1 MSPLRTFCS
10 FMRTCAEPRAILMW
24 VQSRTFISCPS
35 SSMMIP
41 FLTSPVLI
49 IDLSAFPGC
58 PSCRRTLRVRLGY
71 VGLLLGQ
78 GLREVMGSVALT
90 ARAGSHKVVVAG
102 SGVGVGHRR
111 ERRQARGGDG

>member
-49 IDLSAFPGC
+49 IDRSAC
-58 PSCRRTLRVRLGY
+58 LVRRSCRRTLRVRLGD

-78 GLREVMGSVALT
+78 GPREVMGSIALT
-90 ARAGSHKVVVAG
+90 ARAGSHEVVVAG
-102 SGVGVGHRR
+102 SGVRVGHRR
-111 ERRQARGGDG
+111 ERGKTRSGDG